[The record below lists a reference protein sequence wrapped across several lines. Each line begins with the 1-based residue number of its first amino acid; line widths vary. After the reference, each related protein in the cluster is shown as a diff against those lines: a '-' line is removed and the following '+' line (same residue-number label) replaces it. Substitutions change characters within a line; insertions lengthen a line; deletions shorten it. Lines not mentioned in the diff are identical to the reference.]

1 MIGPAIS
8 LSAVG
13 ENALDFSWIP
23 AQSFAQPPRRVER
36 YGAASR
42 HRLHP
47 SAIPMHTVDIHRWSI
62 VYAAVDFKRSERMQL
77 MEGKP

>member
-1 MIGPAIS
+1 MRS
-8 LSAVG
+8 TSAG
-13 ENALDFSWIP
+13 S
-23 AQSFAQPPRRVER
+23 RRNPSRSRRAVSNVTER
-36 YGAASR
+36 PR